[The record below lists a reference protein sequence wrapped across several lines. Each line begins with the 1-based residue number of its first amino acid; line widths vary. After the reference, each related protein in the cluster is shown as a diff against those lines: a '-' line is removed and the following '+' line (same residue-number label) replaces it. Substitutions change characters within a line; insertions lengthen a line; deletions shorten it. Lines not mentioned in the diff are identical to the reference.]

1 MLRQALVLAAAVMTL
16 SSCASAPPASVSA
29 VGPSLSVENFLRAA
43 NLRDHYSM
51 AMIFGTADGPIEST
65 RGSTFGCAFKR
76 MGSWIGLSER
86 CVTWQEIE
94 LRMDAIANILRH
106 DDFRVTS
113 ESVVAGRTHPTTRV
127 MVEVRRGAASFP
139 DVPFVVVQASPGRW
153 LVEEI
158 GLERLTSYLDRPGSE
173 AVAERGGI
181 RGHTGDSEG

>member
-1 MLRQALVLAAAVMTL
+1 MLRRAFVVTAAVMTL
-16 SSCASAPPASVSA
+16 SSCASSPPASVSA

-43 NLRDHYSM
+43 NLRDHYAM

-76 MGSWIGLSER
+76 MGSWIGLGER
-86 CVTWQEIE
+86 CVTWPEIE

-127 MVEVRRGAASFP
+127 LVEIRRGAARFP
-139 DVPFVVVQASPGRW
+139 EVPFVVVQAAPGRW

-158 GLERLTSYLDRPGSE
+158 GLERLTSSRELPEPD
-173 AVAERGGI
+173 AVASGGEV
-181 RGHTGDSEG
+181 RGHSERVEG